1 MTSIPSN
8 LTRVPNILAS
18 KITLGGL
25 TSTNAQLLRLQTQL
39 STLKR
44 VNRPSDDPVSAS
56 LVNVLDQQ
64 LEASGQRARNL
75 SHASS
80 LLGVLDQRVGAIND
94 MVLESKTIASG
105 QLSGSSD
112 GVTRASQATV
122 IDSMIKELYSS
133 LNDDYVGL
141 SLFAGSLVGGPAVE
155 TFESG
160 YRYMGDREGLRT
172 DLGGHLDFPLTLSA
186 DDVVGSFSGRMEGAV
201 DLNPTLT
208 PETLLKDLRGPMTG
222 VDEMGSIS
230 VTINATTTIQ
240 IDLSEA
246 ETVGDA
252 MNMIESGIRGT
263 GIPALQF
270 AYPNG
275 IEIDPTTGNRLRL
288 NVAGIN
294 TIAFSDGPT
303 GQSASALGLDSVTYT
318 FTVGA
323 DLSAGADL
331 NPRVTDRTLIGS
343 MSPSTA
349 LDLGSTM
356 LIRNGNRT
364 GTVTVT
370 AGMSVGELRE
380 AVRRLDIGVRV
391 EINESGDSIDFI
403 NEVAGTRMSIEETG
417 GGTIATTLGVRT
429 MTSATPLSIFNDGR
443 GVEIADNEVDENG
456 NPDPFRNVDFEV
468 ALSDGTTFTVD
479 LVPGDTTSVAGVLAK
494 INAEAAAA
502 GLTIGNG
509 PGEFQARMD
518 PNGNGL
524 VLEDFRGG
532 AAPVKVT
539 SLNGYAAADM
549 GFLDG
554 AATTGTPATL
564 TGSDRTSV
572 RVESLFTTLIDLR
585 DSLEADDPRGIT
597 FAGERLEADLDRLNR
612 ARALV
617 GGRAQRVEESEQ
629 RLEDKAVLD
638 ASIKSELQDLDFFE
652 ASSRLTL
659 LQTQL
664 QASIQVAA
672 QSVPLSLLNFL

>member
-1 MTSIPSN
+1 
-8 LTRVPNILAS
+8 
-18 KITLGGL
+18 
-25 TSTNAQLLRLQTQL
+25 
-39 STLKR
+39 
-44 VNRPSDDPVSAS
+44 
-56 LVNVLDQQ
+56 
-64 LEASGQRARNL
+64 
-75 SHASS
+75 
-80 LLGVLDQRVGAIND
+80 
-94 MVLESKTIASG
+94 
-105 QLSGSSD
+105 
-112 GVTRASQATV
+112 
-122 IDSMIKELYSS
+122 
-133 LNDDYVGL
+133 
-141 SLFAGSLVGGPAVE
+141 
-155 TFESG
+155 
-160 YRYMGDREGLRT
+160 
-172 DLGGHLDFPLTLSA
+172 
-186 DDVVGSFSGRMEGAV
+186 
-201 DLNPTLT
+201 
-208 PETLLKDLRGPMTG
+208 
-222 VDEMGSIS
+222 
-230 VTINATTTIQ
+230 
-240 IDLSEA
+240 
-246 ETVGDA
+246 
-252 MNMIESGIRGT
+252 
-263 GIPALQF
+263 
-270 AYPNG
+270 
-275 IEIDPTTGNRLRL
+275 
-288 NVAGIN
+288 
-294 TIAFSDGPT
+294 
-303 GQSASALGLDSVTYT
+303 
-318 FTVGA
+318 
-323 DLSAGADL
+323 
-331 NPRVTDRTLIGS
+331 
-343 MSPSTA
+343 
-349 LDLGSTM
+349 
-356 LIRNGNRT
+356 
-364 GTVTVT
+364 
-370 AGMSVGELRE
+370 
-380 AVRRLDIGVRV
+380 
-391 EINESGDSIDFI
+391 
-403 NEVAGTRMSIEETG
+403 
-417 GGTIATTLGVRT
+417 
-429 MTSATPLSIFNDGR
+429 
-443 GVEIADNEVDENG
+443 VDENG

-494 INAEAAAA
+494 INADAAAA

-539 SLNGYAAADM
+539 SLNGYAAADL